1 MVVVTAI
8 VRMAIMVVVGL
19 LYFIG
24 LFLVGLIGVLVVLL
38 GL

>member
-1 MVVVTAI
+1 MVVTAN

-19 LYFIG
+19 QYLIG
-24 LFLVGLIGVLVVLL
+24 FLLVGLMVVLVVLV

>member
-1 MVVVTAI
+1 MVVLAAI

-19 LYFIG
+19 LYFVI
-24 LFLVGLIGVLVVLL
+24 FLVGVMVALVVLM